1 MAPRQCSYAGCSMT
15 WLRMALNAKKHLSKV
30 GSDTNSRRLG
40 HACGCLSALPLASVL
55 SARFVLR
62 LLGTSGNLERTP
74 LRFPIPPKT
83 EHACAMKIANFALY
97 PCSQRLRD
105 TTWKFS
111 RASVPGLHAH
121 VLALSDEMGNIGL
134 GYAHAI
140 PAISGIGDG
149 VLAALK
155 SLAPSLVGRSLE
167 EIASVVD
174 ACDRQLAFN
183 ASAKAAV
190 DMALHDLLARRLG
203 VPVHA
208 LLGGRHHDTIRQSRI
223 VSVKEPVQMGE
234 SAAKL
239 AAEGYAQLKL
249 KLTGDID
256 TDVQR
261 VACVRDAVGSNVLL
275 TLDPNQ
281 AYSAKTMMTAFARM
295 ERFDIAL
302 IEQPVPADDWAG
314 LKLLSQSLPAAIEA
328 DESAQTVQDV
338 YRLVSDRVVDVV
350 NLKVTKLGGLLRFTQ
365 AAAICQAGGVG
376 TRVGAAFGPAL
387 MQAFAAH
394 AASTLRALPFACE
407 LAEHQHLL
415 DDPFEDLPVNDGAVR
430 VPVNAGCGVQFAS
443 PPKDR

>member
-1 MAPRQCSYAGCSMT
+1 
-15 WLRMALNAKKHLSKV
+15 
-30 GSDTNSRRLG
+30 
-40 HACGCLSALPLASVL
+40 
-55 SARFVLR
+55 
-62 LLGTSGNLERTP
+62 
-74 LRFPIPPKT
+74 
-83 EHACAMKIANFALY
+83 MKITNFSLY
-97 PCSQRLRD
+97 SCSQRLRD
-105 TTWKFS
+105 ANWKFS

-140 PAISGIGDG
+140 PAISGVGDG

-167 EIASVVD
+167 EISSIVD

-208 LLGGRHHDTIRQSRI
+208 LLGGRHHDSIRQSRI
-223 VSVKEPVQMGE
+223 VPVKEPLQMGE

-249 KLTGDID
+249 KLTGDMA

-261 VACVRDAVGSNVLL
+261 VACVRDAVGGSVFL

-281 AYSAKTMMTAFARM
+281 AYNAKTMMTAFARM
-295 ERFDIAL
+295 ERCDIAL

-314 LKLLSQSLPAAIEA
+314 LKLLTQSLPAAIEA

-365 AAAICQAGGVG
+365 AAAICQAGGVV

-387 MQAFAAH
+387 MQAFAAQ

-415 DDPFEDLPVNDGAVR
+415 DDPFEDLPVNGGVIR
-430 VPVNAGCGVQFAS
+430 VPMAAGCGVQFAS
-443 PPKDR
+443 APKDH